1 MANVIEVNNVYK
13 AFGRGESMTKV
24 LSGASLAVE
33 KGEFVS
39 LMGASGSGKSTL
51 LYLIGGLD
59 RNFNGNISVC
69 GYDIGKMKEKDL
81 SRLRLDKIGFIFQFY
96 NLVQNLNVEDN
107 ILLPSSVK
115 GKTKAEMEKELTDIL
130 RITGLTEK
138 RKAKPSELSGGQQQ
152 RVAIARAVL
161 GNPEIILADEP
172 TGNLD
177 SNAGA
182 EIMNLFSTINK
193 EKGIT
198 ILQVT
203 HSHKCA
209 SFGDR
214 VVELVNGRTDMQA
227 APAEP
232 AADTAPQET
241 AQ

>member
-13 AFGRGESMTKV
+13 AFGKGETMTKV
-24 LSGASLAVE
+24 LSGANLAVE

-69 GYDIGKMKEKDL
+69 GNDIGKMKEKNL
-81 SRLRLDKIGFIFQFY
+81 SKLRLEKIGFIFQFY

-115 GKTKAEMEKELTDIL
+115 GKSKSEMKAQLDEIL
-130 RITGLTEK
+130 KITGLIEK

-152 RVAIARAVL
+152 RVAIARAVI

-182 EIMNLFSTINK
+182 EIMNLFSEINK
-193 EKGIT
+193 KKGIT

-209 SFGDR
+209 AYGDR
-214 VVELVNGRTDMQA
+214 VVELINGRTDIQPDEGIGA
-227 APAEP
+227 VSDKTE
-232 AADTAPQET
+232 
-241 AQ
+241 

>member
-1 MANVIEVNNVYK
+1 MANVIEVSNVYK
-13 AFGRGESMTKV
+13 EFGKGDNITKV
-24 LSGASLAVE
+24 LSGANLAVG

-69 GYDIGKMKEKDL
+69 GSDIGKMKEKDL
-81 SRLRLDKIGFIFQFY
+81 SKLRLDKIGFIFQFY

-115 GKTKAEMEKELTDIL
+115 GKSKSDMKAQLDEIL
-130 RITGLTEK
+130 KITGLTEK

-152 RVAIARAVL
+152 RVAIARAVI
-161 GNPEIILADEP
+161 GDPEIILADEP

-182 EIMNLFSTINK
+182 EIMNLFSEINK
-193 EKGIT
+193 KKGIT

-209 SFGDR
+209 EYGDR
-214 VVELVNGRTDMQA
+214 VIELINGRTDIQ
-227 APAEP
+227 PEN
-232 AADTAPQET
+232 
-241 AQ
+241 